1 MGLQSQVPRNATSV
15 TPDWTASSIASD
27 GADTAARCHP
37 THAALTAV
45 TWRRDKMTSSH
56 APLSS
61 RATVN
66 ASG

>member
-37 THAALTAV
+37 TDAALTAV